1 MTANSSTARS
11 FTLTA
16 CLPGAR
22 AFLASAALAGL
33 FCSPTFAQAETPPSA
48 QEVAAKTGP
57 SPFSAGDTLR
67 ICASTEEEP
76 FSIADGSGFENKI
89 GEVLATAMGRKA
101 EFVWTEKN
109 AIYLVR
115 DSLEKKTCDVVLGV
129 DAGDPRLLTSEPYY
143 RTGYAFVS
151 ETKDNFTGSRW
162 QDVDSPG
169 VKRVSMRL
177 ASPAETI
184 MKYAGKYEDNLAYL
198 YSLVNFKSRR
208 NQYSEVPPQRI
219 VSELQGGEADLA
231 IAFAPEVARYVKASN
246 GALKL
251 TLITNALEQQNGV
264 TLALQYDQ
272 SVGVRKGDEAL
283 LQAVNTGL
291 AKAAPEIQAILEAE
305 GIPLLPPSS

>member
-1 MTANSSTARS
+1 MTTPSSTFRGR
-11 FTLTA
+11 
-16 CLPGAR
+16 LPGAR
-22 AFLASAALAGL
+22 ALLTGSALAVFLATGSL
-33 FCSPTFAQAETPPSA
+33 AETATTPAAQPTDADLKVGPSA
-48 QEVAAKTGP
+48 Y
-57 SPFSAGDTLR
+57 SISDTLR
-67 ICASTEEEP
+67 ICSSEKEVP
-76 FSIADGSGFENKI
+76 FSQADGSGFENKI
-89 GEVLATAMGRKA
+89 GLALAAAMGREA
-101 EFVWTEKN
+101 QFVWTKKN

-115 DSLEKKTCDVVLGV
+115 DGLEKQTCDVVLGV
-129 DAGDPRLLTSEPYY
+129 DTGDPRLLTSEPYY

-151 ETKDNFTGSRW
+151 ETKDNFNGSRW

-177 ASPAETI
+177 YSPAETI

-198 YSLVNFKSRR
+198 YSLVNFESRR
-208 NQYSEVPPQRI
+208 NQYSDVAPERI
-219 VSELQGGEADLA
+219 VSELQGEADLA

-264 TLALQYDQ
+264 ALALQYDQ

-291 AKAAPEIQAILEAE
+291 AKAAPQIHAILEAE